1 MIMNWTFEMVG
12 QWRNTPCIDRG
23 PFSAVLGSSKL
34 SHKGVELMEEVTRG
48 DTHPDGKRRKE
59 DGEGGGR
66 EGRIHGRR

>member
-1 MIMNWTFEMVG
+1 MIINWTFDMVG

-48 DTHPDGKRRKE
+48 DTHPGRKRRKE
-59 DGEGGGR
+59 DGEGGGW
-66 EGRIHGRR
+66 GGRRKGR